1 MTLGISLSMTR
12 DQERACIFD
21 LDGVLVRT
29 NHLHFDSWQ
38 VVGRFLGHALDPAI
52 EPSLRGLN
60 RSDSLGVVLDHLQ
73 VDVTIV
79 DQPKLLEMKNTAYL
93 ESIRSATTSLILPG
107 IEDFLHK
114 IKHKGLSMAVAS
126 SSGNANY
133 ILEKTGLSTFFS
145 FIIDA
150 NTVRKTKPS
159 PELFLNAAR
168 ELQVRESHC
177 IVIEDSPEGVEAAI
191 SGGFPVIGIGDK
203 ALLCK
208 ADLVISSTTELEINL
223 LENVWKKDNLT

>member
-1 MTLGISLSMTR
+1 MTR

-38 VVGRFLGHALDPAI
+38 VVGKYLGHTLDSAI

-60 RSDSLGVVLDHLQ
+60 RSDSLSVVLTHLQ
-73 VDVTIV
+73 VDIAKC

-93 ESIRSATTSLILPG
+93 ESIRSATTSLVLPG
-107 IEDFLHK
+107 IQDFLQK
-114 IKHKGLSMAVAS
+114 MRLGGIPMAVAS

-133 ILEKTGLSTFFS
+133 ILEKAGLKAFFS

-168 ELQVRESHC
+168 ELQLRESRC
-177 IVIEDSPEGVEAAI
+177 IVIEDSPEGVEAAL
-191 SGGFPVIGIGDK
+191 SGGFPVIGIGDE
-203 ALLCK
+203 ALLSK
-208 ADLVISSTTELEINL
+208 ADLVISSTLELEINL
-223 LENVWKKDNLT
+223 LENVWNKDNLT